1 MRCTSRMRWT
11 IDQTVTSRARFS
23 SRSAFATLTLILAL
37 SILSA
42 CHPKGLPDSASP
54 AAQTYVA
61 RCGQCHAPYNPN
73 ELTAAMWDTQV
84 TMMEVKIQN
93 AGLPPLSA
101 DDRETILD
109 YLKHNAGSQ

>member
-1 MRCTSRMRWT
+1 MRWS
-11 IDQTVTSRARFS
+11 IDKVVLSRVRFS
-23 SRSAFATLTLILAL
+23 NGAAFLILAL

-42 CHPKGLPDSASP
+42 CHPAELPDAASP
-54 AAQTYVA
+54 AAQMYIA
-61 RCGQCHAPYNPN
+61 RCGQCHVPYNPH

-84 TMMEVKIQN
+84 TMMEVKIEN

-101 DDRETILD
+101 DDRETILE

>member
-1 MRCTSRMRWT
+1 MRW
-11 IDQTVTSRARFS
+11 
-23 SRSAFATLTLILAL
+23 LLLILAL

-42 CHPKGLPDSASP
+42 CHPKGLPDAASP

-61 RCGQCHAPYNPN
+61 RCGQCHVAYNPH

-84 TMMEVKIQN
+84 SMMEVKIQN

-101 DDRETILD
+101 DDRETILE